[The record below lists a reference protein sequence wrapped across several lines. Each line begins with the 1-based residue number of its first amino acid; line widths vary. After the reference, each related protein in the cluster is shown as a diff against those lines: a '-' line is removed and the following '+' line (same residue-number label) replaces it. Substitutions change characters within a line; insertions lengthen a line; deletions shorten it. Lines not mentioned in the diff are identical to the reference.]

1 MYNIHIGGN
10 DMKTIGLIG
19 GMSWESTTQYYR
31 IINEKIN
38 SELGGFSS
46 GKIILYSVDFDE
58 IEYYMR
64 NNMWEKVELILSQ
77 AAVKLEEAGAD
88 FILICTNTMH
98 KLYSQIQSKL
108 NIEILH
114 IADATAEAILN
125 ANIKKVGLLGTKA
138 TMELEF
144 YKSRLT
150 SKGIEVIIPKEDDRE
165 LVHNIIF
172 NELCIGEIKKESR
185 IEYKRIIKEL
195 VIKGAD
201 GIILGCTEIP
211 LLINNKDSSV
221 PLFDT
226 TLIHVMKAVEKSLD

>member
-1 MYNIHIGGN
+1 
-10 DMKTIGLIG
+10 MKTIGLIG
-19 GMSWESTTQYYR
+19 GMSWESTAQYYR
-31 IINEKIN
+31 LINEKIKL
-38 SELGGFSS
+38 ELGGFSS
-46 GKIILYSVDFDE
+46 AKIILYSVDFGE
-58 IEYYMR
+58 VEYYMR

-114 IADATAEAILN
+114 IADATAEEILK

-165 LVHNIIF
+165 LVHSIIF
-172 NELCIGEIKKESR
+172 DELCIGEINKESR
-185 IEYKRIIKEL
+185 IEYKRIIEEL
-195 VIKGAD
+195 VIKGAE

-211 LLINNKDSSV
+211 LLINNKDCSL

-226 TLIHVMKAVEKSLD
+226 TLIHAMKAVEKSLG

>member
-1 MYNIHIGGN
+1 
-10 DMKTIGLIG
+10 MKTIGLIG

>member
-1 MYNIHIGGN
+1 
-10 DMKTIGLIG
+10 MKTIGLIG

-46 GKIILYSVDFDE
+46 GKIILYSVDFGE